1 MPHLIKTIMGLKP
14 QHRLE
19 FPLFEKT
26 YIPSDHGDHLVS
38 RLYADGSLY
47 YLSQA
52 KTNCVNSEDE
62 KWNFISTISE
72 KGIAEILSVLEKCRE
87 TAIPEQPD
95 GNNPGSIIW
104 KFAKNNGQILKMTI
118 PVIHG
123 VELKIFDEIEVL
135 INSNIQPIPRD

>member
-1 MPHLIKTIMGLKP
+1 MPHLIKTIKGLKP

-26 YIPSDHGDHLVS
+26 YIPSGHGDQLVS

-47 YLSQA
+47 YLSHA
-52 KTNCVNSEDE
+52 KTNCLNNEDE

-72 KGIAEILSVLEKCRE
+72 KGINGILSVLEKCRE

-95 GNNPGSIIW
+95 GNNPGAITW
-104 KFAKNNGQILKMTI
+104 KFANNGQILKMTI
-118 PVIHG
+118 PLIHG
-123 VELKIFDEIEVL
+123 GELKIFDEIEVL
-135 INSNIQPIPRD
+135 INSNIQPIPHS